1 MNKFFL
7 FFIVLITA
15 CTNLPLTEKVSYCS
29 FPAHKPYP
37 GGMVNYRFMD
47 FDIDLDKELAA
58 EGLKYEVC
66 MDNSSSVN
74 LLIPIPLSF
83 EKEYLKI
90 SLSNELISS
99 IDIENKFYR
108 ESRITINNQ
117 DMVKPPD
124 SMQERIKEEYIK
136 GIALKNVFTDQNLKL
151 REMIM
156 PVTGLKSSEFGVR
169 RYINGQPRNRHTGLD
184 IAANEG
190 VSVIAP
196 LSGIVILADNFFYK
210 GNVIYIDHGNGL
222 ITSYSHLNKKI
233 VTLGQSVS
241 KGQTLGFV
249 GSTGRVTGPHLHWE
263 VFFLGIPVNPEIFVK
278 EEI

>member
-47 FDIDLDKELAA
+47 FDIDLDEELAA

-66 MDNSSSVN
+66 RENSSSVN

-90 SLSNELISS
+90 SLSNKLISS

-117 DMVKPPD
+117 DMVKPPV

-241 KGQTLGFV
+241 KGQTLGSV

>member
-7 FFIVLITA
+7 FFIVLITS
-15 CTNLPLTEKVSYCS
+15 CTNLPLIEKASYCS

-47 FDIDLDKELAA
+47 SDIDLEKKLIA

-66 MDNSSSVN
+66 RDNSSSIN

-83 EKEYLKI
+83 DKEQLKI
-90 SLSNELISS
+90 SLSDELISS
-99 IDIENKFYR
+99 IDIENRFYR
-108 ESRITINNQ
+108 ESRITIKNQ
-117 DMVKPPD
+117 DLVKPPD
-124 SMQERIKEEYIK
+124 SMQKRIKEEYIK
-136 GIALKNVFTDQNLKL
+136 GIALKNIFTDQNLKG
-151 REMIM
+151 REMVI
-156 PVTGLKSSEFGVR
+156 PVTGIKSSEFGVR

-184 IAANEG
+184 IAADEG

-222 ITSYSHLNKKI
+222 ITSYSHLSKKI

-241 KGQTLGFV
+241 KGQKLGFV

>member
-1 MNKFFL
+1 M
-7 FFIVLITA
+7 
-15 CTNLPLTEKVSYCS
+15 VS
-29 FPAHKPYP
+29 
-37 GGMVNYRFMD
+37 
-47 FDIDLDKELAA
+47 DIDLEKKLIV

-66 MDNSSSVN
+66 RDNSASIN

-83 EKEYLKI
+83 EKEQLKI
-90 SLSNELISS
+90 SLSDELISS
-99 IDIENKFYR
+99 IDIENRFYR
-108 ESRITINNQ
+108 ESRITIENQ
-117 DMVKPPD
+117 DLVKPPD
-124 SMQERIKEEYIK
+124 SMQKRIMEEYIK
-136 GIALKNVFTDQNLKL
+136 GIALKNVFTDQNLKG
-151 REMIM
+151 REMMI
-156 PVTGLKSSEFGVR
+156 PVTGIKSSEFGVR

-184 IAANEG
+184 IAADEG

-222 ITSYSHLNKKI
+222 ITSYSHLSKKM

-241 KGQTLGFV
+241 KGQTLGLV

>member
-47 FDIDLDKELAA
+47 FDIDLDEELAA

-66 MDNSSSVN
+66 RENSSSVN

-90 SLSNELISS
+90 SLSNKLISS

-117 DMVKPPD
+117 DMVKPPV

-263 VFFLGIPVNPEIFVK
+263 VFFLGIPVNPEIFIK

>member
-7 FFIVLITA
+7 FFIVLITS
-15 CTNLPLTEKVSYCS
+15 CTHLPLIEKTSYCS
-29 FPAHKPYP
+29 FPTHKPYP
-37 GGMVNYRFMD
+37 GGIVNYRFMD
-47 FDIDLDKELAA
+47 SDIDLEKKLIA

-66 MDNSSSVN
+66 RDNSSSIN

-83 EKEYLKI
+83 EKEQLKI
-90 SLSNELISS
+90 SLSDELISS
-99 IDIENKFYR
+99 IDIENRFYR
-108 ESRITINNQ
+108 ESRITIKNQ
-117 DMVKPPD
+117 DLVKPPD
-124 SMQERIKEEYIK
+124 SMQKRIKEEYIK
-136 GIALKNVFTDQNLKL
+136 GIALKNVFTDQNLKG
-151 REMIM
+151 RKMII
-156 PVTGLKSSEFGVR
+156 PVTGIKSSEFGVR

-184 IAANEG
+184 IAADEG

-222 ITSYSHLNKKI
+222 ITSYSHLSKKM

>member
-7 FFIVLITA
+7 FFIVLITS
-15 CTNLPLTEKVSYCS
+15 CTYLPLIEKTPYCS

-37 GGMVNYRFMD
+37 GGIVNYRFMVS
-47 FDIDLDKELAA
+47 DIDLEKKLIV

-66 MDNSSSVN
+66 RDNSASIN

-83 EKEYLKI
+83 EKEQLKI
-90 SLSNELISS
+90 SLSDELISS
-99 IDIENKFYR
+99 IDIENRFYR
-108 ESRITINNQ
+108 ESRITIKNQ
-117 DMVKPPD
+117 DLVKPPD
-124 SMQERIKEEYIK
+124 SMQKRIKEEYIK
-136 GIALKNVFTDQNLKL
+136 GIALKNVFTDQNLKG
-151 REMIM
+151 REMII
-156 PVTGLKSSEFGVR
+156 PVTGIKSSEFGVR

-184 IAANEG
+184 IAADEG

-222 ITSYSHLNKKI
+222 ITSYSHLSKKM

>member
-7 FFIVLITA
+7 FFIALITS
-15 CTNLPLTEKVSYCS
+15 CTNLPLTEKASYCS
-29 FPAHKPYP
+29 FPVHKPYP
-37 GGMVNYRFMD
+37 GGIVNYRFMNS
-47 FDIDLDKELAA
+47 DIDLDKKLIA

-66 MDNSSSVN
+66 RDSNSSIN
-74 LLIPIPLSF
+74 LLVPIPLTF
-83 EKEYLKI
+83 ENDQLKI
-90 SLSNELISS
+90 SFSNELIAL

-108 ESRITINNQ
+108 ESRITIKNQ
-117 DMVKPPD
+117 DLVKPPD
-124 SMQERIKEEYIK
+124 SMQKRIKEEYIK
-136 GIALKNVFTDQNLKL
+136 GIALKNIFTYQNLKE
-151 REMIM
+151 REMMI
-156 PVTGLKSSEFGVR
+156 PVTGIKSSEFGVR

-184 IAANEG
+184 IAADEG

-196 LSGIVILADNFFYK
+196 LSGKVILADNFFYK

-222 ITSYSHLNKKI
+222 ITSYSHLSKKI